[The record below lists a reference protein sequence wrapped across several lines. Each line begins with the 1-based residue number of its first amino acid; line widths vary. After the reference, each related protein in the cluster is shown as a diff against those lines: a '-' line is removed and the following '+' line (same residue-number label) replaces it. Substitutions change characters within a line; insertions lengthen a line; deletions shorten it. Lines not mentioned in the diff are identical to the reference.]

1 MCVSWQEVVG
11 KASNSRVFYVTDNN
25 ADPTGYYDSTR
36 ALQATINQ
44 AFNVP
49 THREL
54 LPGIPD
60 LGGVEIHLE
69 GGDYLISSPLQFP
82 SKGGG
87 NLVVCSSP
95 IIIMFKFLL
104 FFMLPVA
111 SYDVLALFLQMSR
124 ITIVP
129 WVLDRP
135 LDMGP
140 IIYTCNAQ
148 CV

>member
-1 MCVSWQEVVG
+1 LSSKGFQLILFAMCVSWQEVVG

-87 NLVVCSSP
+87 NLVV
-95 IIIMFKFLL
+95 
-104 FFMLPVA
+104 
-111 SYDVLALFLQMSR
+111 LFLTNYHYVQISV
-124 ITIVP
+124 ILHVAI
-129 WVLDRP
+129 
-135 LDMGP
+135 GF
-140 IIYTCNAQ
+140 I
-148 CV
+148 